1 MQRVLLVA
9 VATREAEYPSHGLT
23 PQEGEEALLAVRD
36 LSVDFVSVDGRV
48 RVLSNIALTVKRG
61 EVVGIV
67 GESGS
72 GKTTLGL
79 AILGLLDSP
88 PAEIVGGSIFLEGRD
103 LLKLGP
109 AEMTRVRGTGI
120 NMVFQ
125 EPLDSLNPVYR
136 IQSQI
141 EESVMVQKKRTPSEP
156 GKDKE
161 SDSRMMTDLLRDL
174 CIDRPE
180 EVLERYPHELSGGM
194 RQRVALSM
202 SIIEKPKLLIA
213 DEPTT
218 GLDAYVQNRILG
230 MLSDL
235 RKSGGTLLYIT
246 HDLTVASQVCDRLYI
261 LYAGRIMEAGN
272 TRKVL
277 EESLHPYTH
286 TLIASVPEGFED
298 SPALPVQLGEPPN
311 LANLPL
317 GCKFNPRCRFVKE
330 VCRRDEPQLM
340 EVSKGRLVACWKV
353 GGQDGEYNR
362 D

>member
-1 MQRVLLVA
+1 LA
-9 VATREAEYPSHGLT
+9 DDAAGEAGHDSVRAIEHGS
-23 PQEGEEALLAVRD
+23 GDNLLAVNN

-48 RVLSNIALTVKRG
+48 RILNGVSLRVKKG
-61 EVVGIV
+61 DVVGIV

-88 PAEIVGGSIFLEGRD
+88 PTEIVSGSVMFEGKD
-103 LLKLGP
+103 LLKLGSE
-109 AEMTRVRGTGI
+109 EMSKIRGTGI

-136 IQSQI
+136 VSSQI
-141 EESVMVQKKRTPSEP
+141 EESIVVRKRRDLQALDR
-156 GKDKE
+156 GKE
-161 SDSRMMTDLLRDL
+161 SNSRVMTELLRDL
-174 CIDRPE
+174 CIDKPD
-180 EVLERYPHELSGGM
+180 EVLEQYPHELSGGM

-202 SIIEKPKLLIA
+202 SIIAKPKLLIA

-235 RKSGGTLLYIT
+235 RKVGGTLLYVT

-261 LYAGRIMEAGN
+261 MYAGRVMEAGE
-272 TRKVL
+272 TRSVL
-277 EESLHPYTH
+277 EGPLHPYTN
-286 TLIASVPEGFED
+286 TLISSVPQGYED
-298 SPALPVQLGEPPN
+298 SPPLPVQLGEPPN
-311 LANLPL
+311 LARLPS
-317 GCKFNPRCRFVKE
+317 GCKFNPRCPYVKD
-330 VCRRDEPQLM
+330 VCRAEEPPLV
-340 EVSKGRLVACWKV
+340 EVFAGRHAACWKI
-353 GGQDGEYNR
+353 DGANGKYAR